1 MAKAKD
7 RKSVGYYTIK
17 DILKEAKARFKI
29 KGSYD
34 DVAID
39 QYIRRTISKIEQ
51 PTVFNDENRNQFKS
65 LHDDKKKDYSKQP
78 HYYTRNAVEVVL
90 DKMYDYLYRK
100 KADKSLF
107 DKSVQKLIKDNVEEF
122 KAQDKQLQQRIKRA
136 GLSLEE
142 YYTLQND
149 KHLELM
155 SLFR

>member
-65 LHDDKKKDYSKQP
+65 LHDDKKRTIQ
-78 HYYTRNAVEVVL
+78 N
-90 DKMYDYLYRK
+90 
-100 KADKSLF
+100 
-107 DKSVQKLIKDNVEEF
+107 N
-122 KAQDKQLQQRIKRA
+122 RITILVMRLK
-136 GLSLEE
+136 
-142 YYTLQND
+142 
-149 KHLELM
+149 
-155 SLFR
+155 